1 MIRVKASSKRKFS
14 DNQVEQVMPGK
25 FESRFS
31 NRVFMSISVRTRSFS
46 LQTVPS
52 RLVPDPLGIKF
63 NALVRTSEF
72 RAIVNLDLW
81 RRSFWTCNRKSH
93 YLNSCINS
101 FSCTDYK
108 HVFDFQ
114 WDHASENQLGFPYL
128 FQDVSMIYLKM
139 EYWLNLCL
147 TMENLRYW
155 IGPKIAPTKFPL

>member
-1 MIRVKASSKRKFS
+1 MIRAKASWKIKFS

-31 NRVFMSISVRTRSFS
+31 NRVFMSISVRTRSFY

-52 RLVPDPLGIKF
+52 RLVPDPLGIKL

-81 RRSFWTCNRKSH
+81 RSLWACNLKSH
-93 YLNSCINS
+93 YLY
-101 FSCTDYK
+101 SCTDYQ

-114 WDHASENQLGFPYL
+114 WGHASDNQLGFPYL

-147 TMENLRYW
+147 TMENLSYW